1 MNIYEVSSWKNNK
14 ILRKKLEKI
23 LKQETEFGWNYPKR
37 ISKNQRL
44 IFLLSDNNEILSVC
58 HITFLEKNTIQFSFC
73 YTPIS
78 KRRKGYN
85 EMLRISIINYYKDN
99 TDTKK
104 FTSKPLPMSKSVYLL
119 EKMGFK
125 KTGEKYELKL

>member
-14 ILRKKLEKI
+14 ILRKNLEKI
-23 LKQETEFGWNYPKR
+23 LNQETEFGWNYPKR

-44 IFLLSDNNEILSVC
+44 IFLLSDNNDILSVC

-85 EMLRISIINYYKDN
+85 EMLRISIINNYKDN

-104 FTSKPLPMSKSVYLL
+104 FTSKPLPKSKSVYLL

>member
-1 MNIYEVSSWKNNK
+1 MNNS
-14 ILRKKLEKI
+14 
-23 LKQETEFGWNYPKR
+23 
-37 ISKNQRL
+37 

-85 EMLRISIINYYKDN
+85 ELLRISIINYYKDN

-104 FTSKPLPMSKSVYLL
+104 FTSIPLPMSKSVYLL
-119 EKMGFK
+119 EKMGLNIF
-125 KTGEKYELKL
+125 LLLWIISLLF

>member
-99 TDTKK
+99 KK
-104 FTSKPLPMSKSVYLL
+104 FIY
-119 EKMGFK
+119 F
-125 KTGEKYELKL
+125 

>member
-1 MNIYEVSSWKNNK
+1 MNIYEVYSWKNNK

-23 LKQETEFGWNYPKR
+23 LKQEKEFGWNYPKR
-37 ISKNQRL
+37 ISRNQRL
-44 IFLLSDNNEILSVC
+44 IFLLSNNNDILSLC
-58 HITFLEKNTIQFSFC
+58 HITFLEKQTIQFSFC

-78 KRRKGYN
+78 ERKKGYN
-85 EMLRISIINYYKDN
+85 ELLRIRIINYYKDN

-104 FTSKPLPMSKSVYLL
+104 FTSVPLPKSKSVYLL

>member
-73 YTPIS
+73 YTPIT

-99 TDTKK
+99 TDTKI
-104 FTSKPLPMSKSVYLL
+104 FTSKPLPKSKSVYLL

-125 KTGEKYELKL
+125 KTGDKYILNI